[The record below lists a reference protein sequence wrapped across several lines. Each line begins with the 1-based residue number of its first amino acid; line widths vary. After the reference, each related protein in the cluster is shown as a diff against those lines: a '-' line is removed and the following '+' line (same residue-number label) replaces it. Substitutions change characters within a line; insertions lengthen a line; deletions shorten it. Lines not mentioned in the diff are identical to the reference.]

1 LKIEFARP
9 IAGMMTRFSKETFSA
24 VSKRQEAFTI
34 AMGLALAG
42 LEEEQNAGGLS
53 DGGTEYSWTRA
64 A

>member
-1 LKIEFARP
+1 
-9 IAGMMTRFSKETFSA
+9 MMTRFSKETFSA